1 MSAPSATGG
10 SEPGPLIPLA
20 EAVEGITDLGL
31 WLAGQLGG
39 HARTV
44 AERIGGGTYTPD
56 LAAADAARSV
66 ALAAAAWLRILN
78 EVVDA
83 AVIVARPPKPN
94 TPAVEVRL
102 PAPFEVPCTLRL
114 EGSLKSR
121 FDPPDVIPRTRV
133 TIDPPRLRAKQVEF
147 TVTVDATRRPGVS
160 YFGRVIAT
168 PDDPDV
174 GSQSVDFRVGV
185 R

>member
-1 MSAPSATGG
+1 MTAPAATGG

-20 EAVEGITDLGL
+20 EAVEGITDLGF

-44 AERIGGGTYTPD
+44 AERLGGGMYTPD
-56 LAAADAARSV
+56 LMAADAARSV
-66 ALAAAAWLRILN
+66 ALGAAAWLRIVN

-83 AVIVARPPKPN
+83 AVIVARAPKPN
-94 TPAVEVRL
+94 RPAVELSL
-102 PAPFEVPCTLRL
+102 PAPFEVPCMLRL
-114 EGSLKSR
+114 DGPLQSR
-121 FDPPDVIPRTRV
+121 FDPPDVIPETSV
-133 TIDPPRLRAKQVEF
+133 TPDPERLGPKQVEF
-147 TVTVDATRRPGVS
+147 KVVVDATRRPGVS
-160 YFGRVIAT
+160 YFGRVVAT

-174 GSQSVDFRVGV
+174 STQSVDFRVGV

>member
-1 MSAPSATGG
+1 MTAPPATGGG

-20 EAVEGITDLGL
+20 EAVEGITDLGF

-44 AERIGGGTYTPD
+44 AERLGGGTYTPD

-66 ALAAAAWLRILN
+66 ALGAAAWLRIVN

-83 AVIVARPPKPN
+83 AVIVARAPKPN
-94 TPAVEVRL
+94 TPTVKVRL
-102 PAPFEVPCTLRL
+102 PAPFEGPCTLRL
-114 EGSLKSR
+114 NGPLKSR
-121 FDPPDVIPRTRV
+121 FDPPDVIPPTRV
-133 TIDPPRLRAKQVEF
+133 SLPRRLGPKQVEF

-160 YFGRVIAT
+160 YFGRVTAT
-168 PDDPDV
+168 PDAPDV
-174 GSQSVDFRVGV
+174 GAQSVDFRVGV

>member
-1 MSAPSATGG
+1 MIVPAATGD

-20 EAVEGITDLGL
+20 EAVEGITDLGF

-44 AERIGGGTYTPD
+44 AERLGGGTYTPD
-56 LAAADAARSV
+56 LMAADAARSV
-66 ALAAAAWLRILN
+66 ALGAAAWFRIVN

-83 AVIVARPPKPN
+83 AVIVARAPKPN
-94 TPAVEVRL
+94 TPVVELRL

-114 EGSLKSR
+114 DGPLQSR

-133 TIDPPRLRAKQVEF
+133 SLEPSRLEPKQVEF
-147 TVTVDATRRPGVS
+147 KVVVDATRRPGVS
-160 YFGRVIAT
+160 YFGRVTAT
-168 PDDPDV
+168 PDAPDV
-174 GSQSVDFRVGV
+174 GAQSVDFRVGV

>member
-1 MSAPSATGG
+1 VTAPAATGG

-20 EAVEGITDLGL
+20 EAVEGITDLGF

-44 AERIGGGTYTPD
+44 AERLGGGTYTPD
-56 LAAADAARSV
+56 LMAADAARSV
-66 ALAAAAWLRILN
+66 ALGAAAWLRIVN

-83 AVIVARPPKPN
+83 AVIVARAPKPN
-94 TPAVEVRL
+94 RPAVELSL

-114 EGSLKSR
+114 DGPLQSR
-121 FDPPDVIPRTRV
+121 FDPPDVIPETSV
-133 TIDPPRLRAKQVEF
+133 TLDPARLGPKQVEF
-147 TVTVDATRRPGVS
+147 KVVVDATRRPGVS

-174 GSQSVDFRVGV
+174 GTQSVDFRVGV